1 MHLNSYVDDLVPT
14 VDVAKAEELASK
26 GEVVVSPTVISYLRN
41 NSIIASEL
49 ESEVLADGF
58 YKVVWKNCPSAVEIS
73 NLLEEEFSRRQGTTT
88 DLIDDLMSSSHHL
101 GASMYVDDDNTVVTK
116 KTGNTSLWNETGIMD
131 KQHQLFLDDKVF
143 LEEAVFKIL
152 ECHRHEATRD
162 AFGKFSAELRRVAIV
177 FIKIDY
183 EPELSHEF
191 TKTNEDEIILKQFQ
205 AIFSTISDV
214 TSAYNGQ
221 IRQFIS
227 DDKGTVCI
235 ISFGLRKSTTLNP
248 SAAAIDASYSIRAEL
263 MQQMNIKC
271 TIGCTIGK
279 VFCGETGSYK
289 RNEYS
294 ILGPS
299 VNLSA
304 RLMSKGKMGQINVD
318 EEINRRNDGHHGFEL
333 NGTHVL
339 KGYEA
344 PVPFFSPVLI
354 QNDPTHNRRNHNNPS
369 MFYVRHKEILE
380 LVSCFKEQ
388 LDRFNDEAKEGRLHH
403 PFTVLVSGRSGE
415 GKTKFVD
422 GVLNESSVKENYVLL
437 EGNNS
442 SSQNNPFHFWIPII
456 VKIVL
461 HCGEVRS
468 RLVKLRKKTK
478 KYPPILKHLLR
489 HNFMKSPCETMQA
502 FELVPAQ
509 LFPNLCILND
519 LIFQGFPV
527 LEQSKDYI
535 TLKNEDKIEIG
546 IKVLCAIVTRHVEIQ
561 QKPSILF
568 IDEIVGIDDYSKLI
582 VKQLYNSQTRLI
594 LIGTYQK
601 EETMIKDIDSFHSF
615 FGSYDVQRCVE
626 INLKLLSKDAIFD
639 LFLSS
644 LNDMDEEDRKLLNQN
659 EIIDDIYHLCGGM
672 TLLTVELA
680 NAVNAQWKR
689 SVKSIPNSKP
699 DRLIFFRSLL
709 NDVPTAIEDLVCFRF
724 DKLTPD
730 AQMILK
736 VASVAGLDK
745 YSFSQNLLEY
755 LILATA
761 KNQRNG
767 SKQEKHKVHIPT
779 HVGTSEDYNQITDM
793 FQGDNFEVILGK

>member
-1 MHLNSYVDDLVPT
+1 MLHLISYIDDLVPT

-41 NSIIASEL
+41 CSIIASEL

-58 YKVVWKNCPSAVEIS
+58 YKVVWQNCPSAVEIS
-73 NLLEEEFSRRQGTTT
+73 NLFEEEFSRRQGTTT
-88 DLIDDLMSSSHHL
+88 DLIDDLMSSSHQL
-101 GASMYVDDDNTVVTK
+101 GADMYVEDDNTVVTK
-116 KTGNTSLWNETGIMD
+116 KTGNTSLWNETSIID
-131 KQHQLFLDDKVF
+131 KQHQNFLHDKVF
-143 LEEAVFKIL
+143 LKEAVFSIL
-152 ECHRHEATRD
+152 QCHQHEATRD
-162 AFGKFSAELRRVAIV
+162 DFGKFSAELRRVAIV

-205 AIFSTISDV
+205 AIFSTVSDV
-214 TSAYNGQ
+214 TSAHNGQ

-235 ISFGLRKSTTLNP
+235 VSFGLRRSTTLNP

-304 RLMSKGKMGQINVD
+304 RLMSKGKMGQISVD

-339 KGYEA
+339 KGYDA

-354 QNDPTHNRRNHNNPS
+354 QNETTHDRRNHNNPS
-369 MFYVRHKEILE
+369 IFYVRKKEILE

-388 LDRFNDEAKEGRLHH
+388 LDRFNDEAIEGRSHH

-422 GVLNESSVKENYVLL
+422 GVLNESSVKENYVRL

-442 SSQNNPFHFWIPII
+442 SLQNNPFHFWVPII

-461 HCGEVRS
+461 HCGEVRT

-478 KYPPILKHLLR
+478 KYPPILKHLLD
-489 HNFMKSPCETMQA
+489 HNFMKSPCETMHA

-527 LEQSKDYI
+527 LEQPQDYI
-535 TLKNEDKIEIG
+535 TLKNEDKIEKG
-546 IKVLCAIVTRHVEIQ
+546 IEVLSAVVTRHVEIQ
-561 QKPSILF
+561 HKPSILF
-568 IDEIVGIDDYSKLI
+568 IDEIDGIDDYSKLI

-601 EETMIKDIDSFHSF
+601 KNIASFHSF
-615 FGSYDVQRCVE
+615 FGSYDVKRCVE
-626 INLKLLSKDAIFD
+626 INLKLLNKEAIFD

-644 LNDMDEEDRKLLNQN
+644 LNDMDEEDRKLLYQD

-689 SVKSIPNSKP
+689 SVKSIPNSKT

-709 NDVPTAIEDLVCFRF
+709 NDVPRAIEDLVCFRF
-724 DKLTPD
+724 DRLTPD
-730 AQMILK
+730 DQMILK
-736 VASVAGLDK
+736 VASVAGLDQ
-745 YSFSQNLLEY
+745 YSFSQSLLEY

-761 KNQRNG
+761 KNQRN
-767 SKQEKHKVHIPT
+767 SSQLEKHKSQIPT
-779 HVGTSEDYNQITDM
+779 HIETSEDYNQINDM